1 MMTMSSRS
9 RDTLQREM
17 SIKILVVDDEPDLE
31 LLVRQRFRKK
41 IQQQDYQFLF
51 APNGVEALT
60 VLDRERDVEIVLSDI
75 NMPQMDGLTLLNR
88 LREAPVNPIMKSI
101 IVSAY
106 GDLENIRTA
115 MNRGAFDFVTK
126 PIDFNDLEITIEK
139 TRDLQSMLKLAQSER
154 EQLVAI
160 QHELTVARRIQQS
173 ILPKQIPPQT
183 NGQEFGLHANMIAAK
198 EVGGDFYDFFMIDP
212 RRLGFVIGD
221 VSGKGVPAAI
231 FMAMSRTIIRAT
243 ALRGLPPGECLTIV
257 NGLLAEDSD
266 SAMFVTVF
274 YGVLHLDT
282 GEMEFTNA
290 GHNIPYVLHADG
302 SLEPIPGTNGL
313 VLGIIEGVSYE
324 QARMHLLPG
333 DSVFLFTDGVT
344 EAMEVDGGMYGEE
357 RLEALLPSLGSTQ
370 PELLVQGVF
379 DDVRLYATGAPQS
392 DDITCLALRYRS

>member
-1 MMTMSSRS
+1 
-9 RDTLQREM
+9 M

-88 LREAPVNPIMKSI
+88 LRETPVNPIMKAI

-274 YGVLHLDT
+274 YGVLHLDS

-302 SLEPIPGTNGL
+302 GLEPIPGTNGL

-333 DSVFLFTDGVT
+333 DCVFLFTDGVT
-344 EAMEVDGGMYGEE
+344 EAMEVGGGMYGEE
-357 RLEALLPSLGSTQ
+357 RLETLLPSLGSTQ

-379 DDVRLYATGAPQS
+379 DDVHLYATGAPQS
-392 DDITCLALRYRS
+392 DDITCLALRFRS

>member
-1 MMTMSSRS
+1 
-9 RDTLQREM
+9 M